1 MTGLGGVYLVSFQM
15 PFSKD
20 IRTGQGWFDTNVNW
34 FFNYL
39 DDLDE
44 ELIVKDDFCPSEV
57 KYHNNELEER
67 IESRVNEYISWKV
80 FGENRK
86 ALDEDDRLPNFFE
99 DDVWGYVYHHICMFV
114 RRKPTWYE
122 LKSTLPD
129 EEREE
134 SHESPEDVVQTS
146 ETKSSGTKN
155 VYAEYVGTTEFTIPS
170 DVKEYAILWETLYYE
185 DKDGNEVEV
194 SPNYCVE
201 DDIQLTKRPRKTYE
215 KTNEALPFSGPTGSF
230 CTLMD

>member
-1 MTGLGGVYLVSFQM
+1 MSDYPQWFKVWVDNLST
-15 PFSKD
+15 KD
-20 IRTGQGWFDTNVNW
+20 LQEIIWNRM
-34 FFNYL
+34 
-39 DDLDE
+39 DDDDKQELNLRYNE
-44 ELIVKDDFCPSEV
+44 ECE
-57 KYHNNELEER
+57 
-67 IESRVNEYISWKV
+67 
-80 FGENRK
+80 
-86 ALDEDDRLPNFFE
+86 A
-99 DDVWGYVYHHICMFV
+99 
-114 RRKPTWYE
+114 
-122 LKSTLPD
+122 
-129 EEREE
+129 

-146 ETKSSGTKN
+146 ETKSSETKN

-201 DDIQLTKRPRKTYE
+201 DDIQLTKRPSKTYE